1 MEVDLEYPEE
11 LHDKHDEKPLAPEN
25 GVNKFVPRLGKRE
38 KYVFDLLLQTRLIMY
53 EYIGIK
59 VKKYHRA
66 VKFTPERWMK
76 PYIEKKNTQLK
87 Q

>member
-1 MEVDLEYPEE
+1 
-11 LHDKHDEKPLAPEN
+11 
-25 GVNKFVPRLGKRE
+25 
-38 KYVFDLLLQTRLIMY
+38 MY
-53 EYIGIK
+53 ENIGIK

-87 Q
+87 QTKKVILNKISSS